1 MTEFSHIYARLM
13 QYGSLSTVIFF
24 IISLFLPVLGIVKN
38 DEQLFF
44 QLGGLVLFLTPL
56 TGLLFL
62 IARLFQQGKLFMA
75 WWAIG
80 LIVLL
85 FGGTWLLHI
94 VH

>member
-13 QYGSLSTVIFF
+13 QYGSIGTIIFF
-24 IISLFLPVLGIVKN
+24 IIGLLFPVVGMTGNEMQWFL
-38 DEQLFF
+38 QLS
-44 QLGGLVLFLTPL
+44 GLILFLTPL
-56 TGLLFL
+56 IGLLFL
-62 IARLFQQGKLFMA
+62 IVRLFQQRKLFMA